1 MSEGVNWLPNLAA
14 AKALNKT
21 SKKDDDGNVSEEEQ
35 EDDQQAPVILFDI
48 LVALW
53 KETQVENNAAAN
65 GQRVLLVQIG
75 DRDRDVKLYRRAG
88 T

>member
-1 MSEGVNWLPNLAA
+1 MPNLAA
-14 AKALNKT
+14 ANALNKNP
-21 SKKDDDGNVSEEEQ
+21 KKDDDGNVSEEEQ
-35 EDDQQAPVILFDI
+35 EDDQQAPVTLISI

-53 KETQVENNAAAN
+53 KESQVENNAAN
-65 GQRVLLVQIG
+65 GQRVLLVAIG